1 MVQHERSEAERPSHT
16 TGPLTKFICSISE
29 YTFMEGTVTQDEWA
43 DANKGYFNTDE
54 EENGEWNNS
63 EKNVWGN

>member
-1 MVQHERSEAERPSHT
+1 MNKKEYQA
-16 TGPLTKFICSISE
+16 PLTKFICSISE
-29 YTFMEGTVTQDEWA
+29 YTFMEGTVKQDEWA

-54 EENGEWNNS
+54 EENGEWNNY